1 MKLFQE
7 AGINPLGGCLPMFLQ
22 LPVFWALYAALNH
35 SIELRGAKFLWLS
48 DLTHLDPI
56 YVLPLLMGGTMILQ
70 QKVSGQMANQATG
83 QQKMM
88 MWMMPVVLTFI
99 STKWPSG
106 LLLYWV
112 VTNILSMIQQKVV
125 NREIQNAKKKVE
137 GAKS

>member
-1 MKLFQE
+1 
-7 AGINPLGGCLPMFLQ
+7 MFLQ

-35 SIELRGAKFLWLS
+35 SIELRGAGFLWLR
-48 DLTHLDPI
+48 DLTLFDPI

-70 QKVSGQMANQATG
+70 QKVSGQMATQAAG

-112 VTNILSMIQQKVV
+112 VTNVLSMIQQKVV

-137 GAKS
+137 DVKVMRNFSNQTEW